1 MSVKIMADSASDL
14 PLHFFKDNDVLL
26 FPLQVLLDGQEYKDL
41 ITIEPKKVY
50 DSIRSGQTPKTSQ
63 VSPVDFEKEF
73 RELARSGREGI
84 YIAFS
89 SQLSGTY
96 QTAAMVRDQ
105 VKEDYPDLSL
115 SIIDT
120 KCASLGAGLI
130 VKEAAR
136 LSAEGASLEEIE
148 KDILFRSRHME
159 HLFTVE
165 DLDYL
170 ARGGRV
176 SKASAFLGGLL
187 NIKPL
192 LHVEDGKLVP
202 IEKIRGK
209 KKLLRRMIE
218 VAKERGKGFSGQT
231 IAISHA
237 DNLETAEEVKA
248 MLIEELGAKEVLI
261 SDIGAAIGS
270 HTGAGT
276 IALFFLNEIAS

>member
-14 PLHFFKDNDVLL
+14 PLQFFKDNDVLL

-41 ITIEPKKVY
+41 ITIDPKKVY
-50 DSIRSGQTPKTSQ
+50 DSIRSGHIPKTSQ
-63 VSPVDFEKEF
+63 VSPVDFEREF
-73 RELARSGREGI
+73 RELAENGREGI

-105 VKEDYPDLSL
+105 VKEEYPDLSL

-136 LSAEGASLEEIE
+136 LSAEGASMEDIE

-165 DLDYL
+165 DLDHL
-170 ARGGRV
+170 AKGGRV

-209 KKLLRRMIE
+209 KKVLRRMIE

-237 DNLETAEEVKA
+237 DNPETAEEVKA
-248 MLIEELGAKEVLI
+248 MLIEELGPREILI

-276 IALFFLNEIAS
+276 IALFFLNEIAL

>member
-14 PLHFFKDNDVLL
+14 PLQFFKDNDVLL

-41 ITIEPKKVY
+41 ITIDPKKVY
-50 DSIRSGQTPKTSQ
+50 DSIRSGQIPKTSQ

-73 RELARSGREGI
+73 RELAKSGREGI

-105 VKEDYPDLSL
+105 VKEEYPDLSL

-136 LSAEGASLEEIE
+136 LSAEGASMEDIE

-165 DLDYL
+165 DLDHL
-170 ARGGRV
+170 AKGGRV

-209 KKLLRRMIE
+209 KKVLRRMIE
-218 VAKERGKGFSGQT
+218 VAKERGKDFSGQT

-248 MLIEELGAKEVLI
+248 MLIEELGPKEVLI